1 MPLASGLTALFPA
14 SVTEIS
20 VTTFVSSLPS
30 AALAVN
36 EDTNSN
42 PMNVNIAVTLIL
54 ITFVIFFINILFSF
68 LLSIILYKY
77 IKL

>member
-42 PMNVNIAVTLIL
+42 PMN
-54 ITFVIFFINILFSF
+54 ILFSF
-68 LLSIILYKY
+68 LLSKILYKY